1 MKRQREVLHM
11 VYLYFSLVH
20 LYVNILLFFPLSI
33 TLVHLSIYLA
43 PLSFPRLSLYPSPLF
58 LYLLSITPFFSSLS
72 PLFFTY
78 LTISVNLNFVN
89 LSLFLRPS
97 TLCIYPGHSALLPSV
112 STLDTPPLLHHPLL
126 VIGPRYSL

>member
-1 MKRQREVLHM
+1 MKRQREVLHL

-20 LYVNILLFFPLSI
+20 LYVNILLFYPLSI
-33 TLVHLSIYLA
+33 TLVHLSIDLA
-43 PLSFPRLSLYPSPLF
+43 PLSFPRLSLYPFPIF
-58 LYLLSITPFFSSLS
+58 LLLSITPFLSSLS

-89 LSLFLRPS
+89 LSLFVRPS

-112 STLDTPPLLHHPLL
+112 STLDTPLLHHPLL